1 MVKKGKRGGK
11 SISKFSSFCSI
22 IESNLTRLLWRMG
35 IPKSSIRD
43 SPYLVY
49 CEIRQKSE
57 QKKKRAKER
66 AWWGKAKRLKDGKKG
81 GWVVRWH
88 PLKDGAVWQFCA
100 PGNENVLWQLY
111 ENVYGG
117 EKIVVYCEKCVT
129 DALHD
134 TTCNLFY
141 KILFK
146 WI

>member
-57 QKKKRAKER
+57 QKKKK
-66 AWWGKAKRLKDGKKG
+66 GKRKGLMGQGQKTKRGKK
-81 GWVVRWH
+81 RW
-88 PLKDGAVWQFCA
+88 LSS
-100 PGNENVLWQLY
+100 
-111 ENVYGG
+111 
-117 EKIVVYCEKCVT
+117 
-129 DALHD
+129 
-134 TTCNLFY
+134 
-141 KILFK
+141 
-146 WI
+146 